1 MALPEIP
8 RPGLEAVDYGSRV
21 FTEESKAIGAQ
32 LERFEEIRS
41 TAAIA
46 LDNDIQ
52 NALRSTLSF
61 TDRVKFDIGRI
72 GDANIR
78 ALDEVLQQQVAMNVQ
93 VTSDAAKF
101 LQDRT
106 IYLTKRLLE
115 ADAVEARAIANELS
129 DIREQAKRLADTERD
144 AIDELAAVGSQG
156 LGEVSVLREAFTK
169 ALPTAESLVE
179 GALGGGFVGKFAGNI
194 IRVRKARKQRKAA
207 LDAEMTAREN
217 AEAEGV
223 ESFAGVEG
231 AEGEQAVPAPDA
243 MGLASPGG
251 GIDLSRIEE
260 LLRCICSATSKTA
273 SIIAESLKSDVEKEK
288 EEDRREERIV
298 DALENIEGGGEL
310 VEGAGEEKKK
320 KGIFSS
326 IMSGLSMLSTG
337 LRLIKNPKLAFRFFR
352 MKLFRNVISPLKK
365 NFAKIFGKGGMLRNM
380 VSGLGSTFSRLT
392 GSAARML
399 GISGAATTGASAA
412 AGAVPTTA
420 PTPTS
425 AGASTGASTGASAG
439 GGGGAPKPTSAGAP
453 KPKGFFGRMFG
464 KVKSGISKVKKGVT
478 GAAKFVAGK
487 AKMAKDLL
495 ARPVKFL
502 TTKLGPKAVPFLGK
516 IAKKIPIIGSGIE
529 ALLTGADIMAI
540 KGNPEMSPKEK
551 KEAIGKRIGAG
562 LGGIIGAVGGG
573 ALGTFIPVPVL
584 GSILGAV
591 LGDLAGRYVGDAIAG
606 AIGGE
611 KIYDALSF
619 MLPDVEGA
627 EPAQPS
633 GADGPQA
640 DAGTGAGMGG
650 QGSPITAP
658 TPKTSAASDFVR
670 AGTAQNNNMQLA
682 MTTAAAPS
690 VSNAVQ
696 SNTAMTTNQFMGGN
710 FKTRNSHDTL
720 DRVSQDRLAYGLA

>member
-32 LERFEEIRS
+32 LERFEEIRT

-52 NALRSTLSF
+52 TALRSTLSF

-106 IYLTKRLLE
+106 IFLTKRLLE
-115 ADAVEARAIANELS
+115 ADAVEARAIANELG

-156 LGEVSVLREAFTK
+156 LGEVSILREAFTK

-207 LDAEMTAREN
+207 LDAEMAAR
-217 AEAEGV
+217 EGV
-223 ESFAGVEG
+223 EGVEGVEG
-231 AEGEQAVPAPDA
+231 AGEEQGVPAPDA
-243 MGLASPGG
+243 MDPASPGG
-251 GIDLSRIEE
+251 GIDLSRVEE
-260 LLRCICSATSKTA
+260 LLRCVCSATSKTA

-326 IMSGLSMLSTG
+326 IMSGLTMLSTG

-365 NFAKIFGKGGMLRNM
+365 NFASIFGKGGMLRNM
-380 VSGLGSTFSRLT
+380 VGGLSSTFSRLT

-399 GISGAATTGASAA
+399 GIGGAATTGASAA
-412 AGAVPTTA
+412 AGATPTTA
-420 PTPTS
+420 PKPTS
-425 AGASTGASTGASAG
+425 AGASTGASAG

-464 KVKSGISKVKKGVT
+464 KVKSGISSVKKGVT
-478 GAAKFVAGK
+478 GAAKFVAAK

-633 GADGPQA
+633 GADGPQVN
-640 DAGTGAGMGG
+640 AGTGAGMGG

-710 FKTRNSHDTL
+710 FKTRNNHDTL
-720 DRVSQDRLAYGLA
+720 DRVSQDRLAYQLA

>member
-32 LERFEEIRS
+32 LERFEEIRT

-52 NALRSTLSF
+52 TALRSTLSF

-106 IYLTKRLLE
+106 IFLTKRLLE
-115 ADAVEARAIANELS
+115 ADAVEARAIANELG

-156 LGEVSVLREAFTK
+156 LGEISVLREAFTQ

-207 LDAEMTAREN
+207 LDAEMAAR
-217 AEAEGV
+217 EGV
-223 ESFAGVEG
+223 EGVEG
-231 AEGEQAVPAPDA
+231 AGEEQGVPAPDA
-243 MGLASPGG
+243 MDPASPGG
-251 GIDLSRIEE
+251 GIDLSRVEE
-260 LLRCICSATSKTA
+260 LLRCVCSATSKTA

-298 DALENIEGGGEL
+298 DALENIEGDGGESS
-310 VEGAGEEKKK
+310 VTQEIEKE
-320 KGIFSS
+320 KG
-326 IMSGLSMLSTG
+326 GLLGTILSVVGGLKVLGTG
-337 LRLIKNPKLAFRFFR
+337 LRLIKDPKLAFRFFR

-380 VSGLGSTFSRLT
+380 VGGLSSTFSRLT

-399 GISGAATTGASAA
+399 GIGGAATTGASAA
-412 AGAVPTTA
+412 AGAAPKPT
-420 PTPTS
+420 
-425 AGASTGASTGASAG
+425 STGASAG
-439 GGGGAPKPTSAGAP
+439 AGGGAPKPAP
-453 KPKGFFGRMFG
+453 KKGFFGRMFG
-464 KVKSGISKVKKGVT
+464 KVKSGVKAVGSGIAKGASAVY
-478 GAAKFVAGK
+478 GAGKSAVQFVGAK

-495 ARPVKFL
+495 KSPVKFL
-502 TTKLGPKAVPFLGK
+502 STKLGPKAVPFLGK

-540 KGNPEMSPKEK
+540 NSNPELSPKEK

-591 LGDLAGRYVGDAIAG
+591 LGDLAGRYVGDALAG

-640 DAGTGAGMGG
+640 NAGTGAGMGG

-710 FKTRNSHDTL
+710 FKTRNNHDTL
-720 DRVSQDRLAYGLA
+720 DRVSQDRLAYQLA